1 MEQSAGAD
9 DDLDQYMADMKKD
22 NVAAERRKLLLRIV
36 ELQKVRLALAL
47 MRRPGLTRRREVLAS
62 SCGGIDRR

>member
-36 ELQKVRLALAL
+36 ELQKVCLALAL
-47 MRRPGLTRRREVLAS
+47 TRRPGLTRRREVLAS
-62 SCGGIDRR
+62 SCCGIDRR